1 MVSTHKV
8 AGSNPAGSTIFGVL
22 MRKADFTDILF
33 GNAGKII
40 IGILLIIIFIGF
52 YNTYEYRSFMKECTK
67 DHKEYECKVMWNQTQ
82 PKHTYIYL
90 PN

>member
-1 MVSTHKV
+1 MRTSDRVLDFLIDHMGWVILILILIMVLV
-8 AGSNPAGSTIFGVL
+8 AVAENKEERA
-22 MRKADFTDILF
+22 
-33 GNAGKII
+33 
-40 IGILLIIIFIGF
+40 
-52 YNTYEYRSFMKECTK
+52 FMKECTK